1 MTNSLKSQLELTA
14 DASGVEAGVS
24 KAKKSLAS
32 LGATAQA
39 EGQKAAAGIDKIG
52 AGGESASKKVDK
64 TTRSL
69 VQSIERTTA
78 TLEAGGRANVK
89 YFETLANQRGADK
102 EVLRPYLEQ
111 LDAVTKRQG
120 QLNPELE
127 KGGIQFDKFGR
138 SVKQN
143 AAALRQVPSQ
153 LTDIIVGLQGGQA
166 PLTVLL
172 QQGGQLRDVFGGI
185 APAAKALG
193 GAVLGLVNPY
203 TILAG
208 AVVGLGVAYNSGS
221 KEADA
226 YAKGLILTGN
236 VAGKTVDGLA
246 DMAERIDGV
255 VGTQSAAAAAL
266 AEFAA
271 NGNIAGSS
279 MERFATV
286 AIRMEKVTGQA
297 VKETV
302 KQFAELG
309 KSPVE
314 AAVKLNET
322 TNFLTDSIYKQIR
335 ALENQ
340 GRTAEAAAVAQK
352 AYADAMDSRLGEIE
366 GRLGLVER
374 GWRAVKSGAAEAWD
388 SMLGIGRAQ
397 TLGDQLA
404 EATRTLESLQNQ
416 LGQAATTGL
425 STEDLARDVELQRQ
439 RVDILRESQRLVSS
453 VADRQRESAEQV
465 KARVAFD
472 KEADKFLEK
481 RVQMEREIAKINE
494 LADKAG
500 ASRLEREKLIAAIR
514 EKYKEPDKTGEAQDA
529 IIAAKIA
536 PLVAAAEAAVNAD
549 FEATDKLAKDQIK
562 ALVEGSIEE
571 RQQILKSIDESYAAN
586 DKKLQEEAG
595 FVDGKWVGNLKKV
608 DDAARQLGLTFS
620 SAFEDAIVNGSRF
633 SDVLKGIEKDLIRI
647 AVRKAITEP
656 AAAKLA
662 GVFGGLFGGG
672 GGSSIPIDGYDGGGY
687 TGSGAR
693 SGGLD
698 GKGGFMAM
706 LHPQE
711 TVVDHTRNTLGSGGG
726 GVNLTYAPIISIPDR
741 MDRAEVR
748 QMVDTSVREGNAQLV
763 DRLMRQGMLR

>member
-14 DASGVEAGVS
+14 DASGVEAGVNS
-24 KAKKSLAS
+24 AKKSLKS
-32 LGATAQA
+32 LGLTAQE
-39 EGQKAAAGIDKIG
+39 EGKKASDGLKKIG
-52 AGGESASKKVDK
+52 DGGEESTKKVDR

-69 VQSIERTTA
+69 IQSIERTTA

-89 YFETLANQRGADK
+89 YFETLATQRGADK

-111 LDAVTKRQG
+111 LDAVTKRQAE
-120 QLNPELE
+120 LNPQLQQ
-127 KGGIQFDKFGR
+127 GGIQFDKYGR

-143 AAALRQVPSQ
+143 AAALRQVPAQ

-203 TILAG
+203 TVLGA
-208 AVVGLGVAYNSGS
+208 AVVGLGVAYNQGS

-226 YAKGLILTGN
+226 YAKSLILTGN
-236 VAGKTVDGLA
+236 AAGQTVDGLA
-246 DMAERIDGV
+246 DMAARIDGV
-255 VGTQSAAAAAL
+255 AGTQSAAAAAL

-271 NGNIAGSS
+271 NGNIAGASL
-279 MERFATV
+279 ERFATV

-297 VKETV
+297 VKDTV

-314 AAVKLNET
+314 AAVKLNES
-322 TNFLTDSIYKQIR
+322 TNFLTESIYRQIR

-340 GRTAEAAAVAQK
+340 GRTAEAAAVAQQ

-374 GWRAVKSGAAEAWD
+374 GWKAVKSGAAEAWD
-388 SMLGIGRAQ
+388 AMLGVGRPQ

-404 EATRTLESLQNQ
+404 EATRTLETLQAQ
-416 LGQAATTGL
+416 LGQAANSGL
-425 STEDLARDVELQRQ
+425 RTDDLARDVELQQQ
-439 RVDILRESQRLVSS
+439 RVDSLRESQRLLGT
-453 VADRQRESAEQV
+453 VADRQREATERV

-481 RVQMEREIAKINE
+481 RVQMEREIARINE

-514 EKYKEPDKTGEAQDA
+514 EKYKEPDRTGEANDA
-529 IIAAKIA
+529 IIAARIA
-536 PLVAAAEAAVNAD
+536 PDVEIAQAMVDADFKAAKDLAEA
-549 FEATDKLAKDQIK
+549 QIK
-562 ALVEGSIEE
+562 ALETARETE
-571 RQQILKSIDESYAAN
+571 RKQVFEMIDKE
-586 DKKLQEEAG
+586 QEEAIAKG
-595 FVDGKWVGNLKKV
+595 KELLQGIAEESKRAQEFVKS
-608 DDAARQLGLTFS
+608 LGLTFS
-620 SAFEDAIVNGSRF
+620 SAFEDAIVNGAEL
-633 SDVLKGIEKDLIRI
+633 SDVLKGIEKDLVRI
-647 AVRKAITEP
+647 VARKLITEP
-656 AAAKLA
+656 LIERASSFDFSKILGA
-662 GVFGGLFGGG
+662 FGGTPSFDG
-672 GGSSIPIDGYDGGGY
+672 GGS
-687 TGSGAR
+687 TGSGSR

-698 GKGGFMAM
+698 GKGGFLAM

-711 TVVDHTRNTLGSGGG
+711 TVVDHTRNTFDKMGGAG
-726 GVNLTYAPIISIPDR
+726 MQITYAPIITIPDR

-748 QMVDTSVREGNAQLV
+748 QLVDTSIREGNAQLV

>member
-1 MTNSLKSQLELTA
+1 MTNSLKSQLELSA
-14 DASGVEAGVS
+14 DASGVKAGVNE
-24 KAKKSLAS
+24 AKKSLAS

-39 EGQKAAAGIDKIG
+39 EGKKAAEGMDKIG
-52 AGGESASKKVDK
+52 AGGENTSKKVDK

-69 VQSIERTTA
+69 IQSIERTTA

-89 YFETLANQRGADK
+89 YFETLAGQRGVDVNTLK
-102 EVLRPYLEQ
+102 PYLEQ
-111 LDAVTKRQG
+111 LDAVSKRQA
-120 QLNPELE
+120 QLTPELE
-127 KGGIQFDKFGR
+127 KGGIQFDKYGR

-143 AAALRQVPSQ
+143 TQALRQVPAQ

-203 TILAG
+203 TVLAG
-208 AVVGLGVAYNSGS
+208 AVVGLGAAYNSGS

-236 VAGKTVDGLA
+236 AAGATVDGLA

-255 VGTQSAAAAAL
+255 VGTQAAAAAAL

-271 NGNIAGSS
+271 NGNIAGNSL
-279 MERFATV
+279 ERFSTI

-297 VKETV
+297 VKDTV

-314 AAVKLNET
+314 AAVKLNES
-322 TNFLTDSIYKQIR
+322 TNFLTESIYNQIR
-335 ALENQ
+335 ALEAQ
-340 GRTAEAAAVAQK
+340 GRTAEAASVAQQ

-374 GWRAVKSGAAEAWD
+374 GWKSVKSAAAETWD
-388 SMLGIGRAQ
+388 AMLGVGRSQ

-425 STEDLARDVELQRQ
+425 NTEGLARDVELQKQ
-439 RVDILRESQRLVSS
+439 RVDILRENQRLLTS
-453 VADRQRESAEQV
+453 VADRQRESTERV

-494 LADKAG
+494 IADKAQV
-500 ASRLEREKLIAAIR
+500 SRLERERLIAAIR

-571 RQQILKSIDESYAAN
+571 RQQILKSIDDSYAAN

-608 DDAARQLGLTFS
+608 DDAARQLGLTFT
-620 SAFEDAIVNGSRF
+620 SAFEDAIVNGGKF

-647 AVRKAITEP
+647 AVRKSITEP

-662 GVFGGLFGGG
+662 GVFGGFFG
-672 GGSSIPIDGYDGGGY
+672 GGSSIPIDGFDGGGY

-711 TVVDHTRNTLGSGGG
+711 TVIDHTKGTLGSGGSTPS
-726 GVNLTYAPIISIPDR
+726 VVYSPVYNIDAR
-741 MDRAEVR
+741 ADRAEIL
-748 QMVDTSVREGNAQLV
+748 QLVDRSVREGNAQLV
-763 DRLMRQGMLR
+763 DKLSRQGALR

>member
-14 DASGVEAGVS
+14 DASGVEAGVNR
-24 KAKKSLAS
+24 AKKSLKG
-32 LGATAQA
+32 LGI
-39 EGQKAAAGIDKIG
+39 AADEETKKGSKG
-52 AGGESASKKVDK
+52 FEQMGKGGEQASKDIDR
-64 TTRSL
+64 TTRGL
-69 VQSIERTTA
+69 IASIQRTTA
-78 TLEAGGRANVK
+78 TLEAGGRANSK
-89 YFETLANQRGADK
+89 YFETLASQRGIDK
-102 EVLRPYLEQ
+102 EALRPYLEQ
-111 LDAVTKRQG
+111 LDAVTKRQSELTP
-120 QLNPELE
+120 QLE
-127 KGGIQFDKFGR
+127 KGGIQFDKYGR

-143 AAALRQVPSQ
+143 AAALRQVPAQ

-203 TILAG
+203 TVLGA
-208 AVVGLGVAYNSGS
+208 AVVGLGVAYNQGS

-226 YAKGLILTGN
+226 YAKALILTGN
-236 VAGKTVDGLA
+236 AAGQTVDGLA

-271 NGNIAGSS
+271 NGNVAGASL
-279 MERFATV
+279 ERFATV
-286 AIRMEKVTGQA
+286 AIRMEKVTGTA
-297 VKETV
+297 VKDTV

-314 AAVKLNET
+314 AAVKLNESA
-322 TNFLTDSIYKQIR
+322 NFLTESIYKQIR

-352 AYADAMDSRLGEIE
+352 AYADAMDQRLGEIE

-374 GWRAVKSGAAEAWD
+374 GWKFVKNGAAEAWD
-388 SMLGIGRAQ
+388 AMLGVGRSQ

-416 LGQAATTGL
+416 LGQAATSGL
-425 STEDLARDVELQRQ
+425 NTEYLARDVELQQQ
-439 RVDILRESQRLVSS
+439 RVDTLRESQRLLTS
-453 VADRQRESAEQV
+453 VADRQREATERV

-481 RVQMEREIAKINE
+481 RVQMEREIARVTE

-500 ASRLEREKLIAAIR
+500 ASRLERERLIAAIR

-549 FEATDKLAKDQIK
+549 FDATEKKAKDQIK
-562 ALVEGSIEE
+562 ALTEASVEE
-571 RQQILKSIDESYAAN
+571 RQQILKSIDDSYAEN
-586 DKKLQEEAG
+586 DKKLQEAAG
-595 FVDGKWVGNLKKV
+595 FVDGKWVNNLKKV
-608 DDAARQLGLTFS
+608 EDAARRLGLTFG
-620 SAFEDAIVNGSRF
+620 SAFEDAIVNGSSF
-633 SDVLKGIEKDLIRI
+633 SDVLKGIEKDL
-647 AVRKAITEP
+647 VRLAARKLVTEP
-656 AAAKLA
+656 LIAKAASFDWSSLGK
-662 GVFGGLFGGG
+662 LFG
-672 GGSSIPIDGYDGGGY
+672 SVPSADGGGY
-687 TGSGAR
+687 TGSGSR

-698 GKGGFMAM
+698 GKGGFMAI

-711 TVVDHTRNTLGSGGG
+711 TVVDHTRGQSLGSAGGQ
-726 GVNLTYAPIISIPDR
+726 PIQITNVYNVDSR
-741 MDRAEVR
+741 TDRAEIMQLMERTSR
-748 QMVDTSVREGNAQLV
+748 QNNAQLV
-763 DRLMRQGMLR
+763 EQLQRQGALR